1 MKRRPRLSLDREA
14 SGETKQVPGFET
26 EQLAAASGPAITT
39 NEQRSRAWSSAP
51 PSARRVDPIKHVAPP
66 RRSSGALAKGLV
78 IVVLGA
84 LTVYLLK
91 RRVF

>member
-1 MKRRPRLSLDREA
+1 MKRRPRLSLDQEA
-14 SGETKQVPGFET
+14 SGESKRVPGFET
-26 EQLAAASGPAITT
+26 EQPAAASGPTIT

-51 PSARRVDPIKHVAPP
+51 PCAHRVDPIKHVAPP
-66 RRSSGALAKGLV
+66 RWSAGALTKGLV